1 MGVKQLKTNL
11 ELAGT
16 TLQDAERND
25 QDPLMKY
32 DIYIDYIYINIYKHH
47 HEINC
52 NKPTVSCQD
61 KVKIMSQVVGESS
74 P

>member
-32 DIYIDYIYINIYKHH
+32 DIYIYIYIIYILTYINI
-47 HEINC
+47 IMRL
-52 NKPTVSCQD
+52 TVTNQQYH
-61 KVKIMSQVVGESS
+61 VKIRSKS
-74 P
+74 

>member
-32 DIYIDYIYINIYKHH
+32 DIYIDYIYILTYINI
-47 HEINC
+47 IMRL
-52 NKPTVSCQD
+52 TVTNQQYH
-61 KVKIMSQVVGESS
+61 VKIRSKS
-74 P
+74 

>member
-32 DIYIDYIYINIYKHH
+32 DIYIDYIYIY
-47 HEINC
+47 
-52 NKPTVSCQD
+52 
-61 KVKIMSQVVGESS
+61 
-74 P
+74 

>member
-32 DIYIDYIYINIYKHH
+32 DIYI
-47 HEINC
+47 
-52 NKPTVSCQD
+52 
-61 KVKIMSQVVGESS
+61 
-74 P
+74 